1 MDEGFVLVLSLFLK
15 YVRSAIRPHLHYR
28 KSFWIHREFLLL
40 VSNIVFR
47 PKEDWSQNHHLAH
60 NLVRHSLHSIHEP
73 FVVISENMNHTY
85 FFSNVADSFRTQF
98 QWYWEISWIG
108 LREYQRRSQRPIEL
122 ATTDNYKCVVPYP
135 DSSERMA
142 SIWSNMACSV
152 SGIISPIV
160 DLPTRKAYINDA
172 WLSP

>member
-15 YVRSAIRPHLHYR
+15 YVRSAIRPLLHYS

-122 ATTDNYKCVVPYP
+122 ATTDNYTVGRKKRRGLHIGFREVLVNIRYLA
-135 DSSERMA
+135 EGN
-142 SIWSNMACSV
+142 IFVTSN
-152 SGIISPIV
+152 
-160 DLPTRKAYINDA
+160 
-172 WLSP
+172 